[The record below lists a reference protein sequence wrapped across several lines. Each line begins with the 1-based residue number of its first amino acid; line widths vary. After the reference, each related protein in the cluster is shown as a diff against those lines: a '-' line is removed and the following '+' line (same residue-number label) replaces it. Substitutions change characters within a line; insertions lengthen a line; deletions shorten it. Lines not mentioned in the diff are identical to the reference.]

1 MEPTYWKVRQTG
13 WGRDRP
19 ERTQETGGSIG
30 LRRSRS
36 VEQPRPLRGGRVG
49 GRDFG
54 RLGVYRKR
62 IRRSIGGS
70 QGPQWHITGVKE
82 GDVERK
88 EPKRGQMGLTW
99 AGEVLGHQ

>member
-1 MEPTYWKVRQTG
+1 MYFGSEPDWHGASNSSCV
-13 WGRDRP
+13 
-19 ERTQETGGSIG
+19 
-30 LRRSRS
+30 
-36 VEQPRPLRGGRVG
+36 GGRVG